1 MGNCLSR
8 QTRRERQDTARSS
21 HQLDSIAIS
30 SANQIDDSTHHVAL
44 PTATHLLELRNTN
57 VCHSNID
64 KEGYKAMLACHDKLV
79 TAIATDYLTIAG
91 ILLACGFISEEVSSK
106 MLLPSSTPIEKA
118 TILVTALRE
127 RIKIA
132 PQHFSELVRILSENT
147 STECI
152 VSSLQSSFQGEI
164 GCFIYKVFACIIM
177 VINFN
182 H

>member
-44 PTATHLLELRNTN
+44 PTATHLLELSDTN

-64 KEGYKAMLACHDKLV
+64 KEGYKAMLDCHDKLV

-91 ILLACGFISEEVSSK
+91 ALLSHRFVSEEVYAK
-106 MLLPSSTPIEKA
+106 MLLPSSTPNA
-118 TILVTALRE
+118 
-127 RIKIA
+127 
-132 PQHFSELVRILSENT
+132 
-147 STECI
+147 
-152 VSSLQSSFQGEI
+152 
-164 GCFIYKVFACIIM
+164 
-177 VINFN
+177 
-182 H
+182 